1 MSLTIHP
8 GPVEGAVAAP
18 ASKSYTHRAYVL
30 AALAGQGT
38 VRNALVAGD
47 TEATRGG
54 LAALGARSTLHGSEA
69 RFSARARPRRAE
81 VDAQN
86 SGTTLRILTAVAA
99 LGEGPVTL
107 TGDESLRRRPIGPL
121 AEALQ
126 PLGAKVQTQDGR
138 APIEVRG
145 PLRGGRTRL
154 EAELSS
160 QFLTALLLACPA
172 APMDTTIEL
181 ASAPRS
187 GPYVD
192 VTLRVLRAYGVRAT
206 VEGARA
212 EVAGGQQPAVRSFE
226 VPGDYSSAAFLM
238 GAAAVTQGRVTV
250 TNLDPKDVQGDRRIL
265 SLLDD
270 FGCRVVQ
277 TADHVV
283 VEGRPL
289 SAVEADLGRTPDLF
303 PVLCAVAAVAEGRTV
318 LSGAPHLR
326 HKESD
331 RIRAMAQNLAAFGIE
346 CSERD
351 DGIEIDGSTPT
362 AATIRSAGDHRI
374 AQAGVLLALA
384 ADGPSR
390 LDDAD
395 VLGVSYPNLLDD
407 LAACGGRFEAT

>member
-1 MSLTIHP
+1 MSLTVSP
-8 GPVEGAVAAP
+8 GPIEGTVAAP
-18 ASKSYTHRAYVL
+18 PSKSYTHRAYVM

-47 TEATRGG
+47 TEATRNG
-54 LAALGARSTLHGSEA
+54 LAALGARNTLRDAEA
-69 RFSARARPRRAE
+69 RFSDRVRPGRAE

-99 LGEGPVTL
+99 LGDGPVTL
-107 TGDESLRRRPIGPL
+107 TGDESLRRRPMGPL
-121 AEALQ
+121 LEALG
-126 PLGAKVQTQDGR
+126 PLGAKVTSQDGR
-138 APIEVRG
+138 APVEVRG

-154 EAELSS
+154 DAELSS
-160 QFLTALLLACPA
+160 QYLTALLLACPT
-172 APMDTTIEL
+172 APADTTIDL

-187 GPYVD
+187 RPYVD
-192 VTLRVLRAYGVRAT
+192 VTLRVLKAYGIRAT

-212 EVAGGQQPAVRSFE
+212 EVAGGQRPAVRSFD
-226 VPGDYSSAAFLM
+226 VPGDYSSAAFFLA
-238 GAAAVTQGRVTV
+238 AAAVTRGRVTV
-250 TNLDPKDVQGDRRIL
+250 TNLDPNDVQGDRRIL
-265 SLLDD
+265 EILDD

-277 TADHVV
+277 AADHVV

-289 SAVEADLGRTPDLF
+289 SAVQLDLGRTPDLF

-331 RIRAMAQNLAAFGIE
+331 RIRAMVENLEAFGIE

-351 DGIEIDGSTPT
+351 DGIEIEGGTPK

-374 AQAGVLLALA
+374 AQAGVLMALA
-384 ADGPSR
+384 ADGASR
-390 LDDAD
+390 LDDPE

-407 LAACGGRFEAT
+407 LAACGGRFDES